1 MTTPAII
8 GIDLGKRSFHL
19 HAQTRHGKPLFR
31 KALSR
36 QKLLSQL
43 AQQPACRVV
52 MESCAGSH
60 YWARQL
66 QALGHDV
73 RLIPPQYV
81 KPFVKTNK
89 NDFVDAEAICEAASR
104 PTMRFAAIKSED
116 QQILSAL
123 HRTRQGL
130 VAERT
135 AIMNRL
141 HGFLLEF
148 GVALPVGHAAIR
160 RLAAYL
166 EGLPPAFVALAQRL
180 QGHYTWLSDEITI
193 LEKMIEQHTRCNDSA
208 RRLMTVP
215 GIGPI
220 TASAIVGA
228 VGDASHYR
236 SGREF
241 AASLGLVPRQYAT
254 GGKPRL
260 LGISKRGDGHLRR
273 LLVQGARAVMQRQ
286 DQRHDRLGG
295 WLRELGCRR
304 HSNVVACA
312 LANKLA
318 RIAWAILAKGGEFRP
333 SPGATLA

>member
-1 MTTPAII
+1 MTTPTII
-8 GIDLGKRSFHL
+8 GIDLGKRTFHL
-19 HAQTRHGKPLFR
+19 HAQNHHGKPMFR
-31 KALSR
+31 KVLSR
-36 QKLLSQL
+36 QKLLGYL
-43 AQQPACRVV
+43 AQQPACLVV
-52 MESCAGSH
+52 MEACAGSH
-60 YWARQL
+60 YWARQI

-73 RLIPPQYV
+73 RLVPPQYV

-89 NDFVDAEAICEAASR
+89 NDFADAEAICEAASR
-104 PTMRFAAIKSED
+104 PTMRFATIKSED

-135 AIMNRL
+135 AVMNRL

-148 GVALPVGHAAIR
+148 GVALPVGHGAIR
-160 RLAAYL
+160 HLDAHL
-166 EGLPPAFVALAQRL
+166 DGLPVAFVALAHRL
-180 QGHYTWLSDEITI
+180 QAHYFALGEEIVV
-193 LEKMIEQHTRCNDSA
+193 LDKEIEQHTRCDDAA
-208 RRLMTVP
+208 RRLMTIP

-220 TASAIVGA
+220 TASAIVGLA
-228 VGDASHYR
+228 GDASHYR

-286 DQRHDRLGG
+286 NQRNDRLGD

-312 LANKLA
+312 LANKMA

>member
-8 GIDLGKRSFHL
+8 GIDLGKRTFHL
-19 HAQTRHGKPLFR
+19 HAQTRHGNLLFR
-31 KALSR
+31 KILSR
-36 QKLLSQL
+36 HKLLRHL
-43 AQQPACRVV
+43 AQQPACLVV

-60 YWARQL
+60 YWARQI

-73 RLIPPQYV
+73 RLVPPQYV

-89 NDFVDAEAICEAASR
+89 HDFADAEAICEAASR
-104 PTMRFAAIKSED
+104 PAMRFAAIKSED

-135 AIMNRL
+135 AVMNRL
-141 HGFLLEF
+141 QGFLLEF
-148 GVALPVGHAAIR
+148 GVALPVGHSAIR
-160 RLAAYL
+160 HLDPHL
-166 EGLPPAFVALAQRL
+166 DDLPAAFVALAYRL
-180 QGHYTWLSDEITI
+180 QAHYSVLCEEIAA
-193 LEKMIEQHTRCNDSA
+193 LEKDIEQRTQCDDAA
-208 RRLMTVP
+208 RRLMTIP

-220 TASAIVGA
+220 TASAIVGLA
-228 VGDASHYR
+228 GDASHYR
-236 SGREF
+236 SGRAF

-260 LGISKRGDGHLRR
+260 LGISKRGDSHLRR

-286 DQRHDRLGG
+286 DQRHDRLGD

-312 LANKLA
+312 LANKMA